1 MKELIKINGAVIVE
15 GKYDKIHLENF
26 IDALIIPTG
35 GFRLFK
41 DKEKMNLIKAVAKTQ
56 KIIVM
61 TDSDNAGRV
70 IRSYLKQSI
79 NSENIINIYLPKIE
93 GKEKRK
99 SRHGAEGI
107 LGVEGISGDIILE
120 ALEKSGVTAE
130 RTQAK
135 GEKITSA
142 QLYRYGLSGK
152 TGSAE
157 LRKDFLSFIGLPDN
171 LTTPAMLDYINCT
184 YTHSKFLE
192 EIEKWQ
198 SNRDKR

>member
-1 MKELIKINGAVIVE
+1 MKKLIKINGAVIVE

-79 NSENIINIYLPKIE
+79 NSENIINVYLPKIE

-99 SRHGAEGI
+99 KQGGAEGI
-107 LGVEGISGDIILE
+107 LGVEGINSEIIIE
-120 ALEKSGVTAE
+120 ALKKSGVTSKE
-130 RTQAK
+130 TQTK
-135 GEKITSA
+135 GEKITTA
-142 QLYRYGLSGK
+142 HLYRYDLSGK
-152 TGSAE
+152 PNSAE
-157 LRKDFLSFIGLPDN
+157 LRRDFLSFIGLPDN
-171 LTTPAMLDYINCT
+171 LTTPAMLDYINCA
-184 YTHSKFLE
+184 YTHSQFFE
-192 EIEKWQ
+192 EVEKWQ